1 LPLKA
6 SSTPTTTTTSSTT
19 TTPTTS
25 TTITLGSASTSS
37 SSTSTISTTTTT
49 TTSSTTTTIY
59 TAQSILDTSEGNFL
73 VSFEAINEYGDFYD
87 PSLASIGLCSD
98 FTITEGNV
106 LIIDVPDTTE
116 ITFTGTALDASVTF
130 STGKNFFTLPLDP
143 GTPYTANTLAEEISA
158 TTISKWDPI
167 TQEEVTFNIENPSE
181 NNFAIE
187 GAQVYVVEVSE
198 AKTVT
203 FTGSQWS
210 D

>member
-1 LPLKA
+1 LNRISTPLKP
-6 SSTPTTTTTSSTT
+6 STTTTTTT
-19 TTPTTS
+19 TT
-25 TTITLGSASTSS
+25 TIGVSSASTSS

-49 TTSSTTTTIY
+49 SSSTTTTIY
-59 TAQSILDTSEGNFL
+59 TAQSIVEDSDANFL

>member
-1 LPLKA
+1 LNRISTPLKP
-6 SSTPTTTTTSSTT
+6 STTTTTTT
-19 TTPTTS
+19 TT
-25 TTITLGSASTSS
+25 TIGVSSASTSS

-49 TTSSTTTTIY
+49 SSSTTTTIY
-59 TAQSILDTSEGNFL
+59 TAQSIVEDSDANFL

-106 LIIDVPDTTE
+106 LIIDVPNTTE

-130 STGKNFFTLPLDP
+130 NVGKNFFTLPLDP
-143 GTPYTANTLAEEISA
+143 GTSYTANTLAVGIGAS
-158 TTISKWDPI
+158 TMSRWDPLL
-167 TQEEVTFNIENPSE
+167 QEEVTFSIETPSE

-187 GAQVYVVEVSE
+187 AAQVYVVEVSE
-198 AKTVT
+198 AKIVT
-203 FTGSQWS
+203 FEGSQWS